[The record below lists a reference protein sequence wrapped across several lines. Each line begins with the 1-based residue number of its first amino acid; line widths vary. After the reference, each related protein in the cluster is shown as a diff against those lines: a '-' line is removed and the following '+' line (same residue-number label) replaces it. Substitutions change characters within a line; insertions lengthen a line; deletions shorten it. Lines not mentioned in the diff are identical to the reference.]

1 MLSQGRGSRQRRPVR
16 IPQPFG
22 VRRRRPLEA
31 RVQGAGTRCEG
42 QDQGYPPS
50 PLAGG
55 APRREHG
62 SDPEAVATVREPV
75 LARATKTPS
84 PIHSAMALRT
94 LLFLITNLA
103 VVLTISLI
111 LYLLTALGLLPPDL
125 PLLPLLVGSFV
136 WGLLGSWI
144 SLQFSAESAK
154 RMMGIQLVGQG
165 GSSAERWLESTVA
178 QLAQRAGLPMP
189 EVGIYGSP
197 EWNAFATGPSPNRA
211 LVAVSTGILQGMPPE
226 ELEAVLAHE
235 LSHVGNGDMVTM
247 TLLQGVINAFVMFL
261 SRAVAFLLPRGERE
275 DGRGMAPPPTMLLIW
290 PLEVLLGVL
299 GSLITAW
306 FSRHRE
312 FRADAGA
319 ARLTSPG
326 AMVGALQSLG
336 QVVNL
341 QDPRDEPTL
350 ATLKIS
356 EPPGFLRLFAS
367 HPPIEARIR
376 ALREAANQGRS

>member
-1 MLSQGRGSRQRRPVR
+1 
-16 IPQPFG
+16 
-22 VRRRRPLEA
+22 
-31 RVQGAGTRCEG
+31 
-42 QDQGYPPS
+42 
-50 PLAGG
+50 
-55 APRREHG
+55 
-62 SDPEAVATVREPV
+62 
-75 LARATKTPS
+75 
-84 PIHSAMALRT
+84 MALRS

-111 LYLLTALGLLPPDL
+111 LNLLTAIGLLPPDL

-136 WGLLGSWI
+136 WGVLGAWI
-144 SLQFSAESAK
+144 ALQFSAESAK
-154 RMMGIQLVGQG
+154 RMMGIELVGQG
-165 GSSAERWLESTVA
+165 GGSAERWLHGTVSV
-178 QLAQRAGLPMP
+178 LAQKAGLPMP

-197 EWNAFATGPSPNRA
+197 EWNAFATGPSPKRA
-211 LVAVSTGILQGMPPE
+211 LVAVSTGILQGMPPA

-235 LSHVGNGDMVTM
+235 MSHVANGDMVTM

-261 SRAVAFLLPRGERE
+261 SRAVAFLLPRGDRE

-290 PLEVLLGVL
+290 PLEILLGVL
-299 GSLITAW
+299 GSLVTAW

-350 ATLKIS
+350 ASLKIN
-356 EPPGFLRLFAS
+356 EPPSFLRLFAS
-367 HPPIEARIR
+367 HPPLDARIR
-376 ALREAANQGRS
+376 ALRQAAGQGELS